1 MTNLQGINRKNKR
14 CVEYPDVP
22 SAMRPVPHGSDL
34 PVPES
39 DVAMESSSESKSDNT
54 ADRAEGEEYMPE
66 ENDRPVPLT
75 QADLNNLTRDLNLS
89 RESAQFLGSVLS
101 ENNLLAPETKFY
113 WYWKRERKFRQF
125 FTTQR
130 DFPLVYFNNIADLMK
145 SMGLDYVAT
154 EWRLFIDS
162 STRSLKAVVLHNG
175 NKYSSIPIGHSV
187 QIKETRD
194 NMDQLLSALNYHDHG
209 WLTCG
214 DLKVVG
220 FVLGLQGGYTK
231 YPCFL
236 RLWDSWGDDQHY
248 IRQEYPPRQALEPGS
263 HNVQARP
270 LVEPN
275 KILLPPL
282 HIKLELMK
290 NFVKAMDR
298 EGREFT
304 FLQHKFSRIGLE
316 NLKAGIFDGPQIRK
330 LMKDSMFDD
339 ALSAAELS
347 AWCSLKSV
355 IKSFLGNNRST
366 EYEKGVDELL
376 KNF

>member
-1 MTNLQGINRKNKR
+1 
-14 CVEYPDVP
+14 
-22 SAMRPVPHGSDL
+22 
-34 PVPES
+34 
-39 DVAMESSSESKSDNT
+39 
-54 ADRAEGEEYMPE
+54 
-66 ENDRPVPLT
+66 
-75 QADLNNLTRDLNLS
+75 
-89 RESAQFLGSVLS
+89 
-101 ENNLLAPETKFY
+101 
-113 WYWKRERKFRQF
+113 
-125 FTTQR
+125 
-130 DFPLVYFNNIADLMK
+130 
-145 SMGLDYVAT
+145 MGVDYVAT

-187 QIKETRD
+187 QMKETHD

-220 FVLGLQGGYTK
+220 LVLGLQVGCTK

-236 RLWDSWGDDQHY
+236 RLWDSWADDQHY
-248 IRQEYPPRQALEPGS
+248 IRQEWPPRQALETGS

-298 EGREFT
+298 EGRGFT
-304 FLQHKFSRIGLE
+304 FLQLKFPRIRLE
-316 NLKAGIFDGPQIRK
+316 KLKAGIFHGPQIPE

-339 ALSAAELS
+339 ALNAVELS
-347 AWCSLKSV
+347 AWRSLKSV
-355 IKSFLGNNRST
+355 ISDFLGNNRSA
-366 EYEKGVDELL
+366 EYEKEVDEPL
-376 KNF
+376 KNFQKLGLACQSKCTFYGPT